1 MNKLKEIRF
10 FKEVSQFRVGVATGI
25 SPSKLSLIENDLA
38 SPKPDEKK
46 RIADFLGVSIEE
58 IFPEVEADVST
69 PKK

>member
-1 MNKLKEIRF
+1 MNKLKKTRF
-10 FKEVSQFRVGVATGI
+10 FKEVSQFRLGVATGV

-46 RIADFLGVSIEE
+46 RIADFLGVPVEE
-58 IFPEVEADVST
+58 IFPELEANVST